1 MATTEINKTKILV
14 KVHEPL
20 IAIMQHKMEA
30 ACLKRDAYLDKA
42 LRVEAEFLRKE
53 IATPN
58 SDKAKNYI
66 AAQLGDLKLKP
77 LNLLLSTETVDLI
90 NEVCKEKNVPRDA
103 FMNRFF
109 LLLIASD
116 TILSAL
122 FREFFSE
129 LSCKHDLTNRYHLN
143 YRGIGDLN
151 YIHFTED
158 EEGRIKNSQDGIPV
172 TEKYD
177 ERERWSDLLGV
188 YWLDHHLDVD
198 GQIWEASHPNEHF
211 GVAHPRTYF
220 HYNDYMA
227 VTISANGL
235 EAIEELVTSNPFS
248 KIRGFLNHIA
258 VAYEILPQYQQAMY
272 SYPFPKI
279 SLQNLPEG
287 YDDLEAKNCIGFNT
301 FMTDEQLE
309 ILENLDAKRDSY
321 ISEKRG
327 DKLLAV
333 MQKEKQ
339 ARTEKTK
346 QSLVEKAKSAGEE
359 K

>member
-1 MATTEINKTKILV
+1 MATKEINKTKILV

-20 IAIMQHKMEA
+20 IKMLQHKIDA

-66 AAQLGDLKLKP
+66 AAQLSDLKLKP

-129 LSCKHDLTNRYHLN
+129 LSCKHSFVDYHFD
-143 YRGIGDLN
+143 YRGLGDLN
-151 YIHFTED
+151 FIHFTED
-158 EEGRIKNSQDGIPV
+158 EEGRINNNDIIGAD
-172 TEKYD
+172 KYD
-177 ERERWSDLLGV
+177 EREHWSDLLRG
-188 YWLDHHLDVD
+188 YWLNHHLEE
-198 GQIWEASHPNEHF
+198 QIWEASHSNEHF
-211 GVAHPRTYF
+211 GVAYPRAYS
-220 HYNDYMA
+220 HCNDYMA

-248 KIRGFLNHIA
+248 KIRGFLKHIA
-258 VAYEILPQYQQAMY
+258 AAYEILPQYQEAMY

-301 FMTDEQLE
+301 FMTDEQVE
-309 ILENLDAKRDSY
+309 ILEKMDAKRDSY
-321 ISEKRG
+321 LSEKRG

-346 QSLVEKAKSAGEE
+346 QSLVEKAKSAGEA

>member
-58 SDKAKNYI
+58 SDRAKNYI
-66 AAQLGDLKLKP
+66 AAQLSDLKLKP

-129 LSCKHDLTNRYHLN
+129 LSRKHDFSHRRLEVSFDYVNFIN
-143 YRGIGDLN
+143 
-151 YIHFTED
+151 FTED
-158 EEGRIKNSQDGIPV
+158 EEGRISHILDGCDIQDGLPESAKWSES
-172 TEKYD
+172 EK
-177 ERERWSDLLGV
+177 WSDLLRD
-188 YWLDHHLDVD
+188 YWIGHDLEQYL
-198 GQIWEASHPNEHF
+198 GYGSFNSGSYYKAPESFSH
-211 GVAHPRTYF
+211 VW
-220 HYNDYMA
+220 DYMVVA
-227 VTISANGL
+227 ISANGL
-235 EAIEELVTSNPFS
+235 EAIEELVSCNLFA
-248 KIRGFLNHIA
+248 KIRTFLRHIA
-258 VAYEILPQYQQAMY
+258 ATYEILPQYQNAMY

-287 YDDLEAKNCIGFNT
+287 YDDLEVKNCIGFNT

-309 ILENLDAKRDSY
+309 ILEKMDAKRDSY

-339 ARTEKTK
+339 ARTEKKT
-346 QSLVEKAKSAGEE
+346 SNH
-359 K
+359 